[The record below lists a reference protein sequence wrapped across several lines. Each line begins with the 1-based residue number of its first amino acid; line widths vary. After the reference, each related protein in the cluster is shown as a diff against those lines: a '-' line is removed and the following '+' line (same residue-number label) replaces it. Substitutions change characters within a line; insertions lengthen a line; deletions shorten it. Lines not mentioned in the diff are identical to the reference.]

1 MHNKSVAL
9 IIIDGLG
16 LPATPEGIGNL
27 HANMPT
33 ISRWLDDMPSTR
45 LASSGN
51 AVGLP
56 DGYMGNSEV
65 GHYTIGA
72 GRIVEQP
79 TTIIE
84 KGIEDKSLYAN
95 QTLVDTLQLCKNNS
109 KQFHIV
115 GILSDAGIHGNQ
127 SHIVAYAQAAY
138 EQGVHNIYV
147 HAILDG
153 RDTPT
158 HSAEERIANL
168 KQSLQPFNAIIATIT
183 GRFFAMDRNKNYER
197 THQAYHILTN
207 HDAPITVHW
216 QSTLYQ
222 DHNSEE
228 FCQPMRIAHT
238 GYIEDGDTVLFT
250 ACRADRIRQLV
261 LALSGNK
268 TVLGNQAPVENLTLV
283 SPVSYG
289 TTIPTKP
296 LYVMPSIHNTLKEVL
311 CTHHRS
317 VFSIAETEKYAH
329 VTYFFNGER
338 EQVLTCEVRH
348 LVPSLN
354 TKNYVDTPAMKA
366 QEITDAVM
374 RSVSRDPKDFY
385 LINYANADMVG
396 HSGNADATI
405 KALRAV
411 DKELKRLYATIVE
424 EMDGTL
430 FITGDHG
437 NAEAKL
443 DHPENS
449 SPMHTTN
456 TVPFIVVTKKPL
468 DLSLVASMHGLADI
482 APLILT
488 YMGISVPPEMT
499 GHTAVLK
506 QAD

>member
-1 MHNKSVAL
+1 MHNKPVAL
-9 IIIDGLG
+9 IILDGFG
-16 LPATPEGIGNL
+16 LPTTQEGIKKL
-27 HANMPT
+27 HTNMPT
-33 ISRWLDDMPSTR
+33 IARWFGEAPHAP
-45 LASSGN
+45 LATSGS

-56 DGYMGNSEV
+56 GNYVGNSEV

-84 KGIEDKSLYAN
+84 KSIEDKSLYTN
-95 QTLVDTLQLCKNNS
+95 QVLIDALQNCKDNN
-109 KQFHIV
+109 KQFHII

-127 SHIVAYAQAAY
+127 SHIVAYVQAAY
-138 EQGVHNIYV
+138 EQGVRKIYI

-153 RDTPT
+153 RDTPMHT
-158 HSAEERIANL
+158 AEERIAKL
-168 KQSLQPFNAIIATIT
+168 EQSLKPFDATIATIT

-197 THQAYHILTN
+197 TDKAYRILTR
-207 HDAPITVHW
+207 HDVPITAHW
-216 QSTLYQ
+216 QSALYQ

-228 FCQPMRIAHT
+228 FCQPMRIAST
-238 GYIEDGDTVLFT
+238 GFIEDSDTVLFT

-268 TVLGNQAPVENLTLV
+268 TVLGNQTPVENLTLI

-289 TTIPTKP
+289 TTVPTKP
-296 LYVMPSIHNTLKEVL
+296 LYIMPPIHNTLKEVL
-311 CTHHRS
+311 CTNHRT

-348 LVPSLN
+348 LIPSLN

-366 QEITDAVM
+366 REITDAVI

-396 HSGNADATI
+396 HSGNANATI
-405 KALRAV
+405 KALRIV
-411 DKELKRLYATIVE
+411 DDELKRLYATIVE
-424 EMDGTL
+424 DMDGTL

-443 DHPENS
+443 DYPDQK
-449 SPMHTTN
+449 SPTHTTN
-456 TVPFIVVTKKPL
+456 PVPFIVVTKKPL
-468 DLSLVASMHGLADI
+468 DQSLVASMHGLADI

-499 GHTAVLK
+499 GSK
-506 QAD
+506 K